1 MYINERHRPEG
12 KIKQSKA
19 SIHHFKLLIKILVLV
34 SLASFLFLADCRKKE
49 EPVVS
54 APVYSQNEMRSLRDA
69 VNRHPKDITA
79 WINLGNAF
87 MDNRRYQEAI
97 DAYQK
102 ALELDPKD
110 VDVRVD
116 MGTCF
121 RNIGQPARAV
131 EEYRKAIA
139 INPGHLNA
147 HRNLGIVLGF
157 DLGDKETAIKEL
169 EEFIRLSP
177 NGPQADSARKTIE
190 KLKKS

>member
-1 MYINERHRPEG
+1 M
-12 KIKQSKA
+12 
-19 SIHHFKLLIKILVLV
+19 LV

-49 EPVVS
+49 GPAVS
-54 APVYSQNEMRSLRDA
+54 AHAYSQSEMRFLRDA
-69 VNRHPKDITA
+69 VNRTPKDATA
-79 WINLGNAF
+79 WINLGNAL

-102 ALELDPKD
+102 ALELDPKN

-121 RNIGQPARAV
+121 KNIGQPARAV

-157 DLGDKETAIKEL
+157 DLSDKETAIKEL

-177 NGPQADSARKTIE
+177 YGPQADSARKAIE